1 VAPCGLASRDTLRL
15 EAGLPLWGSDID
27 ESTTPPEAGLDF
39 AVDMDHEF
47 RGKAALE
54 SQIHEGPSRRLI
66 GFVLDGKGIPR
77 HGYSVR
83 TPAGKGEVTS
93 GNLSPMLDTG
103 IGLAYVSPPPAPGED
118 GIEVEIR
125 DRWVPGRIVRP
136 PFHKERG

>member
-1 VAPCGLASRDTLRL
+1 
-15 EAGLPLWGSDID
+15 
-27 ESTTPPEAGLDF
+27 
-39 AVDMDHEF
+39 MDHEF

-54 SQIHEGPSRRLI
+54 SQMHEGLSRRLI
-66 GFVLDGKGIPR
+66 GFVLEGKGIPR

-83 TPAGKGEVTS
+83 TATGEGEVTS

-103 IGLAYVSPPPAPGED
+103 IGLAYVGPPPAPGDD

-125 DRWVPGRIVRP
+125 DRWVEGRIVKP